1 MTWLHPP
8 IMPVSP
14 WPNPSCGLS
23 ILNITDVFALGLYLL
38 LSYSA
43 AEFNL
48 LFFSHSVPG
57 FWSFMPSTGTI
68 LVNVSLP
75 FFSPLPLFLCT
86 DYSQY
91 WNAFSSPPIKF
102 IRYHIIPL
110 FRFSLCYTPCILLE
124 LCTFLRA
131 CTTLLHNDL
140 YSNVFLIKF

>member
-75 FFSPLPLFLCT
+75 FFFLHCLYSFALIILSTEMPFPL
-86 DYSQY
+86 
-91 WNAFSSPPIKF
+91 
-102 IRYHIIPL
+102 
-110 FRFSLCYTPCILLE
+110 LL
-124 LCTFLRA
+124 LNLSD
-131 CTTLLHNDL
+131 TTLFHYLDSPSVIL
-140 YSNVFLIKF
+140 PVSS